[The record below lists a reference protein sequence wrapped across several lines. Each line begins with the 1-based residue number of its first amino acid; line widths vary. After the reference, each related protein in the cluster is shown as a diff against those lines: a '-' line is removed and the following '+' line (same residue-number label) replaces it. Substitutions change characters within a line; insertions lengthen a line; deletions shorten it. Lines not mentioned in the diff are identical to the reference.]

1 MDCNYI
7 LNASCN
13 ELIRKQQSIT
23 DVLSFEDFNYV
34 LTNYLD
40 SDLEVV
46 AKFYEQHP
54 ELMTVD
60 DEFIPGIDE
69 VEEEGSVDYE
79 PLREPLHFVES
90 IDDYD

>member
-13 ELIRKQQSIT
+13 ELIRNQQSIT
-23 DVLSFEDFNYV
+23 NVLPFDDFNYM

-40 SDLEVV
+40 SDLEVI
-46 AKFYEQHP
+46 AEFYEQHP
-54 ELMTVD
+54 ELMD
-60 DEFIPGIDE
+60 ADAGFIQGIDE
-69 VEEEGSVDYE
+69 LEEEGAMDYE
-79 PLREPLHFVES
+79 PFGEPLYPMES